1 MVIDSIL
8 SKSVAV
14 NRDQHC
20 LVIHRAAA
28 AGAGEVKEVRRFG
41 FVVRNPQHVWRGQ
54 AMGTASDGDLQS
66 S

>member
-8 SKSVAV
+8 SESVAV
-14 NRDQHC
+14 SRDQHC
-20 LVIHRAAA
+20 PVIHRAAA
-28 AGAGEVKEVRRFG
+28 AGEVKEVRRFG

-54 AMGTASDGDLQS
+54 ALGTASDGDLQS